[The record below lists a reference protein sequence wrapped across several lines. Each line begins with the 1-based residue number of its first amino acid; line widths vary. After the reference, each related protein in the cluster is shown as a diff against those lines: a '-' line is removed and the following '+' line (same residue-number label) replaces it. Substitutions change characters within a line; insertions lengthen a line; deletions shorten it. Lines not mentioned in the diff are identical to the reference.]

1 VRRSPPRIEDRNEMN
16 SSMARAALVL
26 TLAVLASRAASAGGV
41 TSYFESSANQKPR
54 GNAGVSV
61 TSDRVRLN
69 ADLALRAPN
78 RATEIMP
85 RVSSRFALSDRVGL
99 ETRLDLSD
107 WNSSTVVP
115 GAKVDTRLHF
125 QSSAPFLDELEGRV
139 WRSPDGQSGRI
150 LKFGFYQKLSDTSAP
165 TPLTIRSKAVVE
177 TTFGAAA
184 PFQAGVEAGSRSEN
198 RRVGIETEL
207 GGLMSQRKSGR
218 GALKI
223 KLDRVAGS
231 RPETAGSVA
240 YDQSWRVGLGQVGM
254 NLKRLRATYTTAGAL
269 QPSVGFTWHW
279 SL

>member
-1 VRRSPPRIEDRNEMN
+1 MN
-16 SSMARAALVL
+16 SSMARAVIVL
-26 TLAVLASRAASAGGV
+26 SLAVIGSRAASAGGV

-78 RATEIMP
+78 KATEIVP
-85 RVSSRFALSDRVGL
+85 RVSSRFALSDRLGL
-99 ETRLDLSD
+99 ETRVDLSD
-107 WNSSTVVP
+107 WNSRTVVP

-139 WRSPDGQSGRI
+139 WRTPDGQTGRI
-150 LKFGFYQKLSDTSAP
+150 LKFGFYQKLSDASAVA
-165 TPLTIRSKAVVE
+165 PLTIRSKAVVE
-177 TTFGAAA
+177 TTVGTSSQVHSAAA
-184 PFQAGVEAGSRSEN
+184 LGNRVEN
-198 RRVGIETEL
+198 RRFGIETEL
-207 GGLMSQRKSGR
+207 GGLMSQRRGR

-223 KLDRVAGS
+223 KLDKIAGS

-240 YDQSWRVGLGQVGM
+240 YDQSWKIKLGQVGM
-254 NLKRLRATYTTAGAL
+254 NLKMLRATYTTAGTL
-269 QPSVGFTWHW
+269 EPSVGITWQW